1 MKKKNILLKF
11 LLEWE
16 QVLQN
21 EAGYVN
27 GQNQPPSKC
36 NIWYFCKSFHWL
48 HKDMHVQSLKD
59 FALAFSEQEVT
70 TLYVLI
76 YSHELNPQDFH

>member
-1 MKKKNILLKF
+1 
-11 LLEWE
+11 
-16 QVLQN
+16 
-21 EAGYVN
+21 
-27 GQNQPPSKC
+27 
-36 NIWYFCKSFHWL
+36 
-48 HKDMHVQSLKD
+48 MHVQSLKD